1 MSVYEN
7 LEKMGVV
14 LPKMTPP
21 VAAFAPWVRADNLL
35 YVSGHIARKDGRP
48 GSANSG
54 QRPRPR
60 KVARRPA
67 NAAIDLLAP
76 SKRQLA
82 TRLAQTYVIH
92 V

>member
-35 YVSGHIARKDGRP
+35 YVSGHIARKDGAPWIGQLGATLTTEEGRQAARKRGDRP
-48 GSANSG
+48 PGHPPSG
-54 QRPRPR
+54 GWRQ
-60 KVARRPA
+60 
-67 NAAIDLLAP
+67 DLH
-76 SKRQLA
+76 RH
-82 TRLAQTYVIH
+82 T
-92 V
+92 